1 MKRAKSS
8 AAALSAG
15 VAALTVTLS
24 GCVTVHGETA
34 VVPATSKKEARKV
47 FKEFTE
53 KSNKANSEL
62 DAGLNASIEGGALGA
77 IDQASL
83 KARKGARESGDS
95 VPDIKPLKLTDTRF
109 LIPKQAGWPKFF
121 IADAKG
127 DPSGD
132 DRWFYVFQRESADAE
147 WKANYLSVLGS
158 DEVPEFPTD
167 EDGHV
172 EAVPSGGGAGLSVPP
187 GRLSKEYVRE
197 MDEETGEFA
206 EGTHTSERREKREGS
221 ESQPGVRTEFVDTA
235 AQPPQFV
242 PAGVRTKGG
251 GALVFFAS
259 HHHTKQTYAKGYAPK
274 VEDPLV
280 KDMMSGTQPKKSAT
294 YSRVSQQAV
303 TVPSAR
309 QDDEKITFRSRIHG
323 VTKATSE

>member
-1 MKRAKSS
+1 MKRARSS

-34 VVPATSKKEARKV
+34 VVPATSKEEARKV

-62 DAGLNASIEGGALGA
+62 DAGLNGSIEGGALGA

-83 KARKGARESGDS
+83 RARKGARESGDS
-95 VPDIKPLKLTDTRF
+95 VPDIKPLKLADTRF

-127 DPSGD
+127 DPGSD
-132 DRWFYVFQRESADAE
+132 DRWFYVFQRDGADAE
-147 WKANYLSVLGS
+147 WKANYLSVLES

-172 EAVPSGGGAGLSVPP
+172 KAVPSGGGAGLRVSP

-197 MDEETGEFA
+197 LKKGTGDFA
-206 EGTHTSERREKREGS
+206 EGTHTSERREEREGS
-221 ESQPGVRTEFVDTA
+221 ESRPGVRTEFADTA

-242 PAGVRTKGG
+242 PAGLRTKGG

-259 HHHTKQTYAKGYAPK
+259 HHHTKQTYAKGYAPTVK
-274 VEDPLV
+274 DPLV
-280 KDMMSGTQPKKSAT
+280 KDMMSGRQPEKSAT

-303 TVPSAR
+303 SVPSAKESDAR
-309 QDDEKITFRSRIHG
+309 ITFLSRIQG
-323 VTKATSE
+323 VTKAKSE